1 MATKYINARQKQRV
15 ATASAWQQ
23 ANPVLLNGELA
34 IESDTNKMKVGNGNA
49 GYNSLP
55 YIGGDSNIIQKE
67 ITLTASGWNNR
78 QYVINDSDITVTSII
93 LFDAPVGASL
103 EDYNVLQN
111 AIIVA
116 ASQTNGQLVLQS
128 LGIVPAVD
136 VTASLAIM

>member
-78 QYVINDSDITVTSII
+78 QYVINDSDITATSII

>member
-1 MATKYINARQKQRV
+1 M
-15 ATASAWQQ
+15 
-23 ANPVLLNGELA
+23 LLNGELA

-55 YIGGDSNIIQKE
+55 YIGGGSNIIQKE
-67 ITLTASGWNNR
+67 ITLKASGWNNR
-78 QYVINDSDITVTSII
+78 QYVINDSDITATSII

-103 EDYNVLQN
+103 EDCNVLQN

-116 ASQTNGQLVLQS
+116 ASQMNGQLVLQS
-128 LGIVPAVD
+128 LGIVPTVD